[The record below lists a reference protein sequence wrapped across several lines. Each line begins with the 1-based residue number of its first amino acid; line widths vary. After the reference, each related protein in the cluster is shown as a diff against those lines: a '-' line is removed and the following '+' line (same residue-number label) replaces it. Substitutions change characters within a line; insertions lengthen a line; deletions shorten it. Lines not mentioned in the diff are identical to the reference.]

1 MSLKIYEKDN
11 TIKWK
16 RFFFWYYRKKEKA
29 VHKFHRVSN
38 EEEGIIAIRIS

>member
-11 TIKWK
+11 TIKWE
-16 RFFFWYYRKKEKA
+16 RFFLYYRKKEKA

-38 EEEGIIAIRIS
+38 EEEGVIAIRIS